1 MYPKTKGT
9 YPNLPKRRGPIQIFQ
24 NEGGLSK
31 SSKWRKESD
40 LQGLWICKYIE
51 SLLPAVQGNKSVLYL
66 GPGHPDTEKRN
77 KSLTDAHSA
86 GLPMRHMAALASSE
100 FSSCHQ
106 CCWLPMELSAIS
118 ASQATVGE
126 THWFAGL
133 RPTRGWGQEK
143 GCIWFPV

>member
-1 MYPKTKGT
+1 MLFQKA
-9 YPNLPKRRGPIQIFQ
+9 LPWSNYVPLCEVPDTIQCIRKRRGPIQTFQ

-86 GLPMRHMAALASSE
+86 GLPMRHMAA
-100 FSSCHQ
+100 
-106 CCWLPMELSAIS
+106 
-118 ASQATVGE
+118 
-126 THWFAGL
+126 
-133 RPTRGWGQEK
+133 
-143 GCIWFPV
+143 